1 MSFKFSSIIIFFITK
16 NKPDF
21 LYDSFIQKVRLVFLV
36 GLSEINSKNYELI
49 LSKVKYTGLTPV
61 TDSPGLPCSVNAN
74 NIKSEIKQQQKY
86 LSEVEIDEIII
97 KYKTGKST
105 YELAKEYG
113 CHRYTISKRLKEA
126 GIEVSNR
133 VARKESLVGLMLQ
146 LYSEW
151 HKPAE
156 IAEALGISVD
166 SVRRCLKENGVEL
179 RHSSEYARR

>member
-1 MSFKFSSIIIFFITK
+1 VVSNGLKRHFHPFLSIKKPPKHHIFSGFTGM
-16 NKPDF
+16 
-21 LYDSFIQKVRLVFLV
+21 

-49 LSKVKYTGLTPV
+49 LNKVKYTGLTPV

>member
-1 MSFKFSSIIIFFITK
+1 M
-16 NKPDF
+16 
-21 LYDSFIQKVRLVFLV
+21 

-74 NIKSEIKQQQKY
+74 NIKSEIKQQHKY

-126 GIEVSNR
+126 ELKYRIEWLEGIASGAYASALLR
-133 VARKESLVGLMLQ
+133 MAQTS
-146 LYSEW
+146 
-151 HKPAE
+151 E